1 MDTDLES
8 IKIDQDSFDGFS
20 EDDVEPFDGFVLEAD
35 AGVISQGQQ
44 QLQEAI
50 YQPHNFKIG

>member
-1 MDTDLES
+1 METDLE
-8 IKIDQDSFDGFS
+8 KVDQDSFDEFS